1 MNQPDLAPGVWPA
14 DHMERVHYRAAK
26 IVCGMRTHSKTG
38 ALEPAA
44 RALGRLWNF
53 NRSLGMLFSLLVCM
67 ALSMFVNDTPVLV
80 LALPSIW
87 LHGFAVLVAC
97 IPLWTQRSRP
107 PKGTASRG

>member
-1 MNQPDLAPGVWPA
+1 M
-14 DHMERVHYRAAK
+14 
-26 IVCGMRTHSKTG
+26 TG

-80 LALPSIW
+80 LTLPILLRLATPQAS
-87 LHGFAVLVAC
+87 
-97 IPLWTQRSRP
+97 P
-107 PKGTASRG
+107 PAPTSCQ